1 MDDFTYILNT
11 KLPNG
16 VVHQHDAVL
25 HSNPNVPVHPAAFL
39 GPVLETFILLVGGR
53 RNKESQQGKT
63 DGAFTQATDADST
76 RCSTRG
82 RAAGASDVR
91 ENRRVT
97 CTFSRCNSLAIS
109 GNSESVNRILTVTF
123 QPIN

>member
-39 GPVLETFILLVGGR
+39 GPVLETFILLVGGG

-82 RAAGASDVR
+82 RVRRIRFVRKPASDLHVFTMQF
-91 ENRRVT
+91 V
-97 CTFSRCNSLAIS
+97 
-109 GNSESVNRILTVTF
+109 GNQRQLGVS
-123 QPIN
+123 Q

>member
-39 GPVLETFILLVGGR
+39 GPVLETFILLGGEGEETKNH
-53 RNKESQQGKT
+53 NKEKQTGHLRRQRTQVQLGVAPGDARQAHQTCAKT
-63 DGAFTQATDADST
+63 G
-76 RCSTRG
+76 
-82 RAAGASDVR
+82 
-91 ENRRVT
+91 E
-97 CTFSRCNSLAIS
+97 
-109 GNSESVNRILTVTF
+109 
-123 QPIN
+123 